1 MLIDELLSAIIQ
13 LLIFTLIPFIVWV
26 ILYRKE
32 NFFKWLGLK
41 GFRLQD
47 QPIKIAII
55 ILLAIVIYCALTFF
69 VINNISSDI
78 TLAGSQFNGMGIGAL
93 PAVFIYGYIQ
103 TGLSEEIIFR
113 GFILKRISQRF
124 GFTTGNIIQGLI
136 FGLLHGLPFGLLTG
150 NIMVTMLMTLLPGL
164 FGMFEGW
171 LNEKK
176 CQGSIIPS
184 WLLHGTMNFVI
195 ACIGL

>member
-13 LLIFTLIPFIVWV
+13 LLMFTLIPFIVWV

-47 QPIKIAII
+47 QPLKIAII
-55 ILLAIVIYCALTFF
+55 ILLAIVIYCGLTFF

-78 TLAGSQFNGMGIGAL
+78 TLAGSQFNGMGIRAL
-93 PAVFIYGYIQ
+93 PACIIYGYIH

-176 CQGSIIPS
+176 CEGSIIPS
-184 WLLHGTMNFVI
+184 WLLHGTMNFII
-195 ACIGL
+195 ACMGL